1 MALANDD
8 LSEENYR
15 AMTNSDLR
23 TTLFPLLVFFISW

>member
-15 AMTNSDLR
+15 AMANSDLGI
-23 TTLFPLLVFFISW
+23 TLFPLLVFFISW